1 MGAAENIQTIK
12 SVYEAFGRGDVEAI
26 LATVTDDVDWAT
38 ETTSDGAPWYGM
50 RTGKSGVAS
59 FFEDFGKTMDVE
71 HFEPLAFAA
80 DGDDVM
86 TVVRFVARLEGDGPQ
101 RLDGPPP
108 LVPLPRREDR
118 PLPGHRGHRDHRRHP
133 GVTV

>member
-12 SVYEAFGRGDVEAI
+12 SVYEAFGRGDVEVI
-26 LATVTDDVDWAT
+26 LTTVTDDVDWAT
-38 ETTSDGAPWYGM
+38 ETTSDGAPWYGV
-50 RTGKSGVAS
+50 RTGKAGVAS

-86 TVVRFVARLEGDGPQ
+86 TVVRFVARSRETGRSASMDLHHWFHFRDGKVA
-101 RLDGPPP
+101 RYRGT
-108 LVPLPRREDR
+108 EDTAITAAT
-118 PLPGHRGHRDHRRHP
+118 LA
-133 GVTV
+133 

>member
-38 ETTSDGAPWYGM
+38 ESTSDGAPWYGV
-50 RTGKSGVAS
+50 RTGTAGVAS
-59 FFEDFGKTMDVE
+59 FFEDFGKTMEVE

-86 TVVRFVARLEGDGPQ
+86 TVVRFVARS
-101 RLDGPPP
+101 
-108 LVPLPRREDR
+108 RETGRTASMDLHHWFHFR
-118 PLPGHRGHRDHRRHP
+118 SGKIARYRGTEDTAI
-133 GVTV
+133 TVATLA